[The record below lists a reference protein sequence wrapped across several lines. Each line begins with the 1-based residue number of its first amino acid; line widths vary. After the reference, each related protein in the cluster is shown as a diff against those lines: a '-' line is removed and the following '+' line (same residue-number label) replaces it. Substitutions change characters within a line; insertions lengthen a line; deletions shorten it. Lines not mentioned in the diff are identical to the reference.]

1 MHYVYIHTYVH
12 THIRRCTPSQY
23 THAHITDCYVFFENR
38 SLFIPGMVVSLE
50 DRVLLCRTEGSECI
64 STSLLFF
71 PPFQN
76 KREFF
81 LRYELLELELVKV
94 QGPPYDGPFRSF
106 KPQASPHSAF
116 SN

>member
-1 MHYVYIHTYVH
+1 MHYVYIHMY
-12 THIRRCTPSQY
+12 THILEGAHLCNTHTPTLLIVMSSSKIDPCLFLVWSFPLR
-23 THAHITDCYVFFENR
+23 TGFCYAEQKALSVFQHCCF
-38 SLFIPGMVVSLE
+38 SL
-50 DRVLLCRTEGSECI
+50 
-64 STSLLFF
+64 